1 MPYLSGSEVAL
12 DTIRGKVVLL
22 NFWATWC
29 GACRSEMPSLENL
42 YRDFHHYPDFA
53 VLTVSIDQR
62 GKPAVAQF
70 MASNGYNF
78 PVLLDTGN
86 ATNG

>member
-1 MPYLSGSEVAL
+1 
-12 DTIRGKVVLL
+12 
-22 NFWATWC
+22 
-29 GACRSEMPSLENL
+29 MPSLENL